1 LGVVPTKVLVT
12 STDPDMP
19 LGSGVDSIST
29 LASEGS
35 LEPAHGDVAVGDLG
49 EVGVVPVPVEAT
61 TRRRSPTLSF
71 VGNYSQP
78 HNTQTSAVKE
88 AMAAG
93 TGDPRQL
100 DQLLLLD
107 HYVEED
113 ITNTMPTRCSTLV
126 SIPTPTTVI
135 KAVAS
140 ATSAKPAASTSPP
153 SPMCALSATD
163 RAPATLSVEL
173 DVTIDTPNKCLMMVL
188 DHGAHVCYLLKVCA
202 PATKILDWI
211 GCMQSQKLRSY
222 RGNILG
228 LRPIPWTFFIFVE
241 LPIVRYFCLLPE
253 LPWAVLAY
261 QCGSSMFVGVVEV
274 AVRLDSSTFHK
285 VADDGEQLGERVAEL
300 DVLVSGVEDGL
311 ANTILTLPFATQQEI
326 LLAMICCSGIGDRK
340 AKLQAQFTQMRLV
353 VRVAQDSLDLLVE
366 CCVWFINLLSS
377 ESNEVHSYKQSLLN
391 YILLARV
398 YGETLLYKQ
407 QPMTIKWYYYWI
419 LGIIDVEAHY
429 IVVSAY
435 QYTSLTNV
443 MLRDCWSVPC
453 VIVCSWIFL
462 KAKYGLRNLSGVGV
476 CVAGLILV
484 VFSNVHAFD
493 REKGLNSL
501 TGDLLVIGGSML
513 HAFSRVTKEYFVH
526 ESTRVEVMAMLGVF
540 RAIINGIQISIFKQ
554 KELRSTHWT
563 ADMWAVLMRTIAYK
577 EKVDVMYFVSFAGT
591 TTGFVIYSY
600 RGSRQNTI
608 ETTRVT

>member
-1 LGVVPTKVLVT
+1 
-12 STDPDMP
+12 
-19 LGSGVDSIST
+19 
-29 LASEGS
+29 
-35 LEPAHGDVAVGDLG
+35 
-49 EVGVVPVPVEAT
+49 
-61 TRRRSPTLSF
+61 
-71 VGNYSQP
+71 
-78 HNTQTSAVKE
+78 
-88 AMAAG
+88 
-93 TGDPRQL
+93 
-100 DQLLLLD
+100 
-107 HYVEED
+107 
-113 ITNTMPTRCSTLV
+113 
-126 SIPTPTTVI
+126 
-135 KAVAS
+135 
-140 ATSAKPAASTSPP
+140 
-153 SPMCALSATD
+153 
-163 RAPATLSVEL
+163 
-173 DVTIDTPNKCLMMVL
+173 
-188 DHGAHVCYLLKVCA
+188 
-202 PATKILDWI
+202 
-211 GCMQSQKLRSY
+211 
-222 RGNILG
+222 
-228 LRPIPWTFFIFVE
+228 
-241 LPIVRYFCLLPE
+241 
-253 LPWAVLAY
+253 
-261 QCGSSMFVGVVEV
+261 
-274 AVRLDSSTFHK
+274 
-285 VADDGEQLGERVAEL
+285 
-300 DVLVSGVEDGL
+300 
-311 ANTILTLPFATQQEI
+311 
-326 LLAMICCSGIGDRK
+326 
-340 AKLQAQFTQMRLV
+340 
-353 VRVAQDSLDLLVE
+353 
-366 CCVWFINLLSS
+366 
-377 ESNEVHSYKQSLLN
+377 HSYKQSLLN

-600 RGSRQNTI
+600 R
-608 ETTRVT
+608 